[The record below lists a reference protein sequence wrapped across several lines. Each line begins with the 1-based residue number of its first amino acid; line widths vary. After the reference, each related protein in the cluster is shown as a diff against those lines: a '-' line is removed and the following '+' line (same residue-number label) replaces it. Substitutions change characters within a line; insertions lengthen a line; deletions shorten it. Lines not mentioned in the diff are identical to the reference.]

1 MPRGN
6 AVKVCIRTRPTQQF
20 AQDNIKIDEVHN
32 TINIQLDNPEETPG
46 LKNNRQNAFQFK
58 FDHVFHNAAQKSVY
72 DLYARDTVLGV
83 ADGINGAILSYG
95 QTGSGKTFTMIGDTA
110 NYEHRGVAPRAINQL
125 FAEVNARMEL
135 EYRVTCTYMEIYN
148 EKIFDLLSDLG
159 NPEQAA
165 DYTIIEEKES
175 RGTFV
180 RGLTEIEVKN
190 ENEALNLLFSGEL
203 TRTTATHKLNRRS
216 NRSHSLFTIYL
227 QQRQRSGISEKVVHS
242 KLHLVDLAGSERLK
256 KTMDAMEY
264 IPGHEITKKE
274 SMSIN
279 QSLSY
284 LEQCVIALARKSSH
298 VPYRQSK
305 LTNILKDCL
314 GSNCNTVMLACIWG
328 EAHHLEETI
337 STLRLASRM
346 MRVQNETMSV
356 ETVDGDA
363 LIKKQAKLI
372 KALKQELLMH
382 DALVERAG
390 VNYDPFTP
398 EQQNSIATMLEKY
411 VDAKE
416 IDEEEVL
423 SINSYRQMLEI
434 CKQFKK
440 MVLFAR
446 SEVKHVIGD
455 PATGGE
461 FLGSEAIAADKIA
474 EEFDPN
480 APTVGSKV
488 GSGFALGHASA
499 DSRPLGGV
507 DGLSKYLQAKNSP
520 GKGSAATSP
529 ERGGR
534 NAGTFDAF
542 NDTNNQTFGN
552 TGATQGAL
560 FEAYIRGEGKDM
572 HDQYVQSKSY
582 IKELRA
588 RCKELAS
595 VMNDNKVKIDEYS
608 KDIDIRKRNRIELLR
623 KSGLKAS
630 ETEDIVDEEEFRLM
644 KELREVKRT
653 YKDNFE
659 LLNTTKAALSSAQ
672 GQCDSFKNEVAQTFL
687 LWSTGGN
694 TAFEQQD
701 DGDRLDDQE
710 AFDKLEFE
718 RVTADDPDSLAFF
731 NAQKTKRAHMT
742 QHGGNIRQI
751 LKNKRV

>member
-1 MPRGN
+1 
-6 AVKVCIRTRPTQQF
+6 
-20 AQDNIKIDEVHN
+20 
-32 TINIQLDNPEETPG
+32 
-46 LKNNRQNAFQFK
+46 
-58 FDHVFHNAAQKSVY
+58 
-72 DLYARDTVLGV
+72 
-83 ADGINGAILSYG
+83 
-95 QTGSGKTFTMIGDTA
+95 
-110 NYEHRGVAPRAINQL
+110 
-125 FAEVNARMEL
+125 
-135 EYRVTCTYMEIYN
+135 
-148 EKIFDLLSDLG
+148 
-159 NPEQAA
+159 
-165 DYTIIEEKES
+165 
-175 RGTFV
+175 
-180 RGLTEIEVKN
+180 
-190 ENEALNLLFSGEL
+190 
-203 TRTTATHKLNRRS
+203 
-216 NRSHSLFTIYL
+216 
-227 QQRQRSGISEKVVHS
+227 
-242 KLHLVDLAGSERLK
+242 
-256 KTMDAMEY
+256 
-264 IPGHEITKKE
+264 
-274 SMSIN
+274 
-279 QSLSY
+279 
-284 LEQCVIALARKSSH
+284 
-298 VPYRQSK
+298 
-305 LTNILKDCL
+305 
-314 GSNCNTVMLACIWG
+314 
-328 EAHHLEETI
+328 
-337 STLRLASRM
+337 
-346 MRVQNETMSV
+346 
-356 ETVDGDA
+356 
-363 LIKKQAKLI
+363 
-372 KALKQELLMH
+372 
-382 DALVERAG
+382 
-390 VNYDPFTP
+390 
-398 EQQNSIATMLEKY
+398 
-411 VDAKE
+411 
-416 IDEEEVL
+416 
-423 SINSYRQMLEI
+423 
-434 CKQFKK
+434 

-701 DGDRLDDQE
+701 DGDSLDDQE